1 MLHGEIDASIRRLSA
16 LPEHDS
22 LELVEQIRTVV
33 GVSVDAGG
41 PFRLRRRSVRPQE
54 GVELRNGREA
64 APSLVAL
71 VNRAEKIN
79 RRPRRALDANA
90 SLGHSV
96 RRTSHTEILRCGS
109 SNALR
114 IGGFRNDPERG
125 FPNGG
130 GPQAFAPDVAGSE
143 CSLAYVATRTVLFRM
158 SLLRRLLSTTALLPT
173 WRTAWDVPPS
183 ATNKASVATTFAYDR
198 RLPRRPITG
207 R

>member
-54 GVELRNGREA
+54 GVELRHGREA

-71 VNRAEKIN
+71 VDSTEKAK
-79 RRPRRALDANA
+79 RRSRRALDANA
-90 SLGHSV
+90 RLGHGV
-96 RRTSHTEILRCGS
+96 RRTSQTAILRCGS
-109 SNALR
+109 SNALG
-114 IGGFRNDPERG
+114 IGGSRNGPERR
-125 FPNGG
+125 FLNDC
-130 GPQAFAPDVAGSE
+130 GPQAFAPDVASLE
-143 CSLAYVATRTVLFRM
+143 CSVAYVATPDGVV
-158 SLLRRLLSTTALLPT
+158 A
-173 WRTAWDVPPS
+173 DVPAAKAVVDHGVAANLEHGIGS
-183 ATNKASVATTFAYDR
+183 ATNKASVASTFAYDR
-198 RLPRRPITG
+198 RLPSRPITG